1 MKTKTI
7 YRIFVDYEKEEKWLN
22 EMAQSGWALESFRL
36 MRYVFKQVE
45 TGTSTYRIELL
56 SNLPSHPESKAYMAF
71 LDEVGIEVVDTSY
84 RWIFLRKRTS
94 DGPFQLY
101 SDFDSMIQ
109 REKRIIQ
116 NHPTVWR
123 SGARQLCCGDSESF
137 QYICAVDRPI
147 EHSCRRDVGLCGPT
161 SYSESQVTKR
171 SQRDWR
177 DEVVRLSA

>member
-45 TGTSTYRIELL
+45 PGTFTYRIELL
-56 SNLPSHPESKAYMAF
+56 SHLPSHPESKAYMAF
-71 LDEVGIEVVDTSY
+71 LDEVGVEVVDTSY

-101 SDFDSMIQ
+101 SNFDSMIQ
-109 REKRIIQ
+109 REKRMIQ
-116 NHPTVWR
+116 LY
-123 SGARQLCCGDSESF
+123 GA
-137 QYICAVDRPI
+137 
-147 EHSCRRDVGLCGPT
+147 VGLANF
-161 SYSESQVTKR
+161 
-171 SQRDWR
+171 
-177 DEVVRLSA
+177 VVVVANLSNPYAQFAQWTILLDIVVVAMLAYAVQHHTRKVRTLKALKAIGEMKSSD

>member
-45 TGTSTYRIELL
+45 PGTYTYRIELL

-116 NHPTVWR
+116 LY
-123 SGARQLCCGDSESF
+123 GA
-137 QYICAVDRPI
+137 
-147 EHSCRRDVGLCGPT
+147 VGLANF
-161 SYSESQVTKR
+161 
-171 SQRDWR
+171 
-177 DEVVRLSA
+177 VVVVANLSNPYAQWTILLNIAVVAMLAYAVQHHTRKVRTLKGLKAIGEMKSSD